1 MLFRS
6 TSTVIL
12 RSPNP
17 DALEEASREVIKV
30 FERAGCNAR
39 IEKLNN
45 LEAFLGSLPGHGH
58 ENVRKPLITS
68 LNFADLV
75 PLSNDWI
82 GDKTCPCPFY
92 PTDSPALLQA
102 ATAGSTPFSLN
113 LHAGDVGHTLIL
125 GPTGSGKSTL
135 LATIAAQFQ
144 RYRDGQIF
152 FFDNGRSIFPL
163 CQALDDAVF
172 YDLRQATS
180 SINRG

>member
-6 TSTVIL
+6 
-12 RSPNP
+12 
-17 DALEEASREVIKV
+17 
-30 FERAGCNAR
+30 F
-39 IEKLNN
+39 
-45 LEAFLGSLPGHGH
+45 
-58 ENVRKPLITS
+58 ITS

-144 RYRDGQIF
+144 RYQDGQIF

-172 YDLRQATS
+172 YDLGQAAS
-180 SINRG
+180 SINLCPLAQIDDLEVQSWAAEWLEMLIEMVSPGLVTPARRILLNEALKNLVASTT